1 MVAKKTQQRMMTP
14 PATAHAS
21 IPAGSM
27 IDIGPEALAL
37 VRCQAEDPFTR
48 MGVEALLGLEQAA
61 LAQKGARCAGMPG

>member
-1 MVAKKTQQRMMTP
+1 
-14 PATAHAS
+14 
-21 IPAGSM
+21 M